1 MTNKEILKKQIIYRS
16 RHRGTKEMDILLGKF
31 VEKNIAKLD
40 EEDLINLNEIMSLDD
55 ELLHQWYFNNIDNNK
70 IFNSKISQKLKKFIL

>member
-16 RHRGTKEMDILLGKF
+16 KHRGTKEMDILLGKF

-40 EEDLINLNEIMSLDD
+40 EEDLIKLNEIMSLDD

>member
-70 IFNSKISQKLKKFIL
+70 IFNNKISQKLKKFIL

>member
-16 RHRGTKEMDILLGKF
+16 KHRGTKEMDILLGKF

-40 EEDLINLNEIMSLDD
+40 EEDLIKLNEIMSLDD

-70 IFNSKISQKLKKFIL
+70 IFNNKISQKLKKFIL

>member
-1 MTNKEILKKQIIYRS
+1 
-16 RHRGTKEMDILLGKF
+16 MDILLGKF

-55 ELLHQWYFNNIDNNK
+55 ELLYQWYFNNIDNNK
-70 IFNSKISQKLKKFIL
+70 IFNNKISQKLKKFIL

>member
-1 MTNKEILKKQIIYRS
+1 MTNKEILKKKIIYRS

-55 ELLHQWYFNNIDNNK
+55 ELLYQWYFNNIDNNK
-70 IFNSKISQKLKKFIL
+70 IFNNKISQKLKKFIL

>member
-16 RHRGTKEMDILLGKF
+16 KHRGTKEMDILLGKF

-40 EEDLINLNEIMSLDD
+40 EEDLIKLNEIMSLDD
-55 ELLHQWYFNNIDNNK
+55 ELLHQLYFNNIDNNK
-70 IFNSKISQKLKKFIL
+70 IFNNKISQKLKKFIL

>member
-1 MTNKEILKKQIIYRS
+1 MTNKEILKKKIIYRS

-70 IFNSKISQKLKKFIL
+70 IFNNKISQKLKKFIL

>member
-55 ELLHQWYFNNIDNNK
+55 ELLYQWYFNNIDNNK
-70 IFNSKISQKLKKFIL
+70 IFNNKISQKLKKFI

>member
-55 ELLHQWYFNNIDNNK
+55 ELLYQWYFNNIDNNK
-70 IFNSKISQKLKKFIL
+70 IFNNKISQKLKKFIL

>member
-31 VEKNIAKLD
+31 VEKNIQKLNM
-40 EEDLINLNEIMSLDD
+40 EDLKKLNEIMSLDD
-55 ELLHQWYFNNIDNNK
+55 ELVSQWYFNNIDNNK
-70 IFNSKISQKLKKFIL
+70 IFNNKISQKLRKFIL

>member
-16 RHRGTKEMDILLGKF
+16 KHRGTKEMDILLGKF

-70 IFNSKISQKLKKFIL
+70 IFNNKISQKLKKFIL

>member
-40 EEDLINLNEIMSLDD
+40 EEDLIKLNEIMSLDD

-70 IFNSKISQKLKKFIL
+70 IFNNKISQKLKKFIL

>member
-16 RHRGTKEMDILLGKF
+16 KHRGTKEMDILLGKF

-70 IFNSKISQKLKKFIL
+70 IFNNEISQKLKKFIL